1 MTARVRLGVENL
13 DAVDARL
20 RGRRVGLL
28 TNAAA
33 ADSALVPSVDLIAAR
48 YDVRLL
54 FGPEHGVRG
63 DLAAGEAVGSGVD
76 EATGIRVRSL
86 YGERRAP
93 SAEDL
98 AEIDALV
105 VDLPD
110 IGSRYYTYLSTLA
123 HAMGAC
129 ADAGVPVVV
138 LDRPNPLGGAV
149 VEGGVLRPRF
159 ASFVGMYPV
168 PVRHGLTIAEYAR
181 LVNELQQACELHWAP
196 LVGWRRSWYH
206 GELGLPWVMP
216 SPNIPTA
223 ETALAYAGTC
233 LLEGTN
239 VSEGRGTTKP
249 FLLFGAPWLDGE
261 RVRAA
266 VDPRRLAGA
275 ALRDTVFRPT
285 ASKYAHEVCR
295 GFELHVLDRDRFAP
309 YAAGVA
315 VLDAMRRTHEEFA
328 FREPASPG
336 EHRFID
342 LLAGSDELR
351 RGELPVDAYLERCA
365 VEANAFLTRREA
377 HLVYPEW
384 PPARGSSVPGRRPVP
399 WSREES

>member
-1 MTARVRLGVENL
+1 MSARVRLGVENL
-13 DAVDARL
+13 ATVDAEL

-33 ADSALVPSVDLIAAR
+33 TDSALVPSVDLVAAR

-63 DLAAGEAVGSGVD
+63 DLAAGEAVASGVD
-76 EATGIRVRSL
+76 EPTGIRVRSL

-98 AEIDALV
+98 DAIDVLA

-123 HAMGAC
+123 HAMRAC

-149 VEGGVLRPRF
+149 VEGGVLRPEF
-159 ASFVGMYPV
+159 ASFVGMHPV

-181 LVNELQQACELHWAP
+181 LVNALQPACELAWAP
-196 LVGWRRSWYH
+196 LSGWRRSWYH
-206 GELGLPWVMP
+206 DESGLPWVMP

-223 ETALAYAGTC
+223 ETALVYAGTC
-233 LLEGTN
+233 LFEGTN
-239 VSEGRGTTKP
+239 VSEGRGTAKP
-249 FLLFGAPWLDGE
+249 FLLVGAPWLDPS
-261 RVRAA
+261 RARAA

-285 ASKYAHEVCR
+285 ASKHAHEVCR
-295 GFELHVLDRDRFAP
+295 GFELHVLDRGRFAP
-309 YAAGVA
+309 YAAAVA
-315 VLDAMRRTHEEFA
+315 LLDAIRRSHEEFA
-328 FREPASPG
+328 FREPSAPG
-336 EHRFID
+336 ERSFID
-342 LLAGSDELR
+342 LLAGTDELC
-351 RGELPVDAYLERCA
+351 RGESGVDAYLERCA
-365 VEANAFLTRREA
+365 AEADAFRTRRTPCLIYA
-377 HLVYPEW
+377 
-384 PPARGSSVPGRRPVP
+384 G
-399 WSREES
+399 